1 MSSVNSPSRIV
12 LPYAEALIESGQ
24 LNNILEKM
32 TEDLLLISCSL
43 SNSDSLKSFL
53 SNPLIKSAIKKNT
66 LKRLYSRQ
74 INNRVLNFLFILVE
88 RRRIDLLGDIIEYY
102 LILANKLK
110 TIVVANVSTSIAL
123 TDLQKINLEQKL
135 KNITN
140 SKHVKLVITVNSEL
154 IGGFIIKIG
163 SKVIDNSLYG
173 QLSQITSY
181 LNAIVR

>member
-1 MSSVNSPSRIV
+1 MSTINLPSRVV
-12 LPYAEALIESGQ
+12 LPYAKALIEAGQ
-24 LNNILEKM
+24 LNNILEKI
-32 TEDLLLISCSL
+32 TEDLLLISHSL
-43 SNSDSLKSFL
+43 SNSSSLKFFL

-66 LKRLYSRQ
+66 LKRLYSKQ
-74 INNRVLNFLFILVE
+74 INNQVLNFLFILVE
-88 RRRIDLLGDIIEYY
+88 RRRIDLLSNIIEYY
-102 LILANKLK
+102 LILANELK
-110 TIVVANVSTSIAL
+110 TITTANVSTSIAL
-123 TDLQKINLEQKL
+123 TDLQKTNLEQKL

-181 LNAIVR
+181 LNAIVQ